1 VGGLLKNIQGIK
13 GVAQRKHIAYIEI
26 GKSIVK
32 SNNVTDDMNQ
42 KYTESNS
49 LIQGTIQRLGDVL
62 SANSSYWC
70 YLIIFI
76 FIIFFILYKL
86 V

>member
-1 VGGLLKNIQGIK
+1 VVLKESQKVKFVYNI
-13 GVAQRKHIAYIEI
+13 IEI
-26 GKSIVK
+26 GNNLKK
-32 SNNVTDDMNQ
+32 SNNVVEDMDQ
-42 KYTESNS
+42 KYSESNS
-49 LIQGTIQRLGDVL
+49 LIKGTIQRLGDVL
-62 SANSSYWC
+62 SSNSSYWC